1 MTAERNPEHT
11 RQVILEAAFN
21 EVLQNGF
28 QATSLDS
35 ILSKTGLTKGAL
47 YHHFPNKTAL
57 GYAIVDELVFEQV
70 ASSWVRPLNNCEN
83 PIDCILGIM
92 RGHMEKVTPEE
103 MAVGCPLNNL
113 TQEMSS
119 IDEGF
124 RTRLNKIYTKW
135 REALADALKKG
146 QQNGL
151 VNSDIDAGQAAAFIV
166 ASIAGCAGTAKST
179 QCKKTFADATE
190 GLMEYLGSL
199 RL

>member
-11 RQVILEAAFN
+11 RQVILEAAFD

-35 ILSKTGLTKGAL
+35 ILSKTDLTKGAL

-57 GYAIVDELVFEQV
+57 GYAIVDDLVSEQV
-70 ASSWVRPLNNCEN
+70 ASSWIRPLKSCDN
-83 PIDCILGIM
+83 PIDCIQGIIM
-92 RGHMEKVTPEE
+92 GHMEQVTPEE

-113 TQEMSS
+113 TQEMSP

-124 RTRLNKIYTKW
+124 RVRINKIYTKW

-146 QQNGL
+146 QRNGF
-151 VNSDIDAGQAAAFIV
+151 VKSDINAGKAAAFIV